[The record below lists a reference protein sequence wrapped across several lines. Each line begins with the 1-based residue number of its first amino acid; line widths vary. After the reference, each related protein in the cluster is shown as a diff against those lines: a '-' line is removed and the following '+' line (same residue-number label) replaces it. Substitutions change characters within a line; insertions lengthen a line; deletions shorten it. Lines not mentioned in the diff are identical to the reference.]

1 MDSDGHLNLEYQLT
15 MSSIHMDLEWP
26 VSRFR
31 TDRRDLT
38 NFIDNNVLPLLR
50 MGVATVVI
58 RAPVKSGKR
67 QMVEYM
73 AQLDSTHH
81 HRSQTR
87 VHCFIS
93 AWHRTADDEQRAEIS
108 SYNVKVFSVR
118 SRAVVVDIIEW
129 IATQSNLGK
138 TVVIHL
144 DECDHG
150 SGDRQILGFLWRK
163 VKDLVSSGKSINSIL
178 YSATPEEVR
187 FSNEVGDEM
196 HDQMMQEFIE
206 NGNYLEFT
214 PPPEIFCGPGKFLDA
229 GLVHEATPFFEK
241 IGNAYQL
248 TYQGKHIMSAF
259 KDSIVRA
266 PKRNVLFL
274 RLSYSNGGNKKE
286 NKAIYQFLKNISRFS
301 EFNGVS
307 VLVDKT
313 ETGVVTS
320 GSVFPERI
328 LWSSPTWWNMKAAG
342 IPIVLIA
349 DQTSSR
355 STEWAMHDRLFATHD
370 YRNDVT
376 FSIVSQAQERTNH
389 YSTRYGG
396 FQPIRI
402 YGSKKTFELSAG
414 RIGYAD
420 YLHNEYEMKKVD
432 RRRAEGGREE
442 YEIRRSDNRALHP
455 SYPRPI
461 LYDQAVRALQEL
473 GSYSTTSLSAR
484 VKGSI
489 RSVPIARYQFVQGEH
504 HPRAF
509 ETSLA
514 QGLENGLYKCYIR
527 GVWKVRT
534 YEEVVGEKWGINK
547 NYRTRYFPCYKDGR
561 LGTCISEYDHE
572 EMVDSLTAY
581 KSMYPPLRH

>member
-1 MDSDGHLNLEYQLT
+1 
-15 MSSIHMDLEWP
+15 MSNIHIDLEWP

-31 TDRRDLT
+31 TERRDLT

-73 AQLDSTHH
+73 AQMDSTHH
-81 HRSQTR
+81 HRAQTR

-108 SYNVKVFSVR
+108 TYNVKVFSVR

-129 IATQSNLGK
+129 IATQTNVGK

-163 VKDLVSSGKSINSIL
+163 VKDLVSAGKSITSIL

-214 PPPEIFCGPGKFLDA
+214 PPPEIFCGPARFLEA
-229 GLVHEATPFFEK
+229 ELVHEATPFFEK
-241 IGNAYQL
+241 VGNVYNL
-248 TYQGKHIMSAF
+248 TSQGKTIMTNF
-259 KDSIVRA
+259 KDNIR
-266 PKRNVLFL
+266 RNPRRNLLFV

-313 ETGVVTS
+313 ETGIVTS
-320 GSVFPERI
+320 DSVFPERI
-328 LWSSPTWWNMKAAG
+328 LWSSATWWNMKAAD
-342 IPIVLIA
+342 IPIVVIA

-414 RIGYAD
+414 RIDYSA

-432 RRRAEGGREE
+432 RRRAEGGRDE
-442 YEIRRSDNRALHP
+442 YTIRRSDNHVIHP
-455 SYPRPI
+455 SYPHPI
-461 LYDQAVRALQEL
+461 LFDQAVRVLQNL
-473 GSYSTTSLSAR
+473 GCYATASLSAR

-489 RSVPIARYQFVQGEH
+489 RQVVVPKHRFEPGRY

-509 ETSLA
+509 DTSRA
-514 QGLENGLYKCYIR
+514 QGLDDNGRYKSYIR
-527 GVWKVRT
+527 GVWAVRT
-534 YEEVVGEKWGINK
+534 YEDIVSEGWGIN
-547 NYRTRYFPCYKDGR
+547 RTFRIRYFPCYKDGVE
-561 LGTCISEYDHE
+561 GTCVSEFDRE
-572 EMVDSLTAY
+572 EERDNLTAY
-581 KSMYPPLRH
+581 RSMYLPRRQT